1 MEEDFYSLLRTE
13 GGGFKNAADRYVAA
27 LGYDNA
33 SSASADSEKE
43 ALGKALRGLS
53 KADARELKNHLI
65 DFKTDLAEI
74 RRRLAENSGDQN
86 DEPPS

>member
-1 MEEDFYSLLRTE
+1 
-13 GGGFKNAADRYVAA
+13 VAA
-27 LGYDNA
+27 LGYENT
-33 SSASADSEKE
+33 SSVSAESEKE

-53 KADARELKNHLI
+53 KGDVRELKNQLF

-74 RRRLAENSGDQN
+74 RRRLAEQSGDQN